1 VCAKEGGIAICF
13 ATFVPIFVSI
23 RIMATLRTIIF
34 HCLLPTF
41 LVVFGILRANATHI
55 YGGDLVYQHLGNNVY
70 QVTLTVY
77 RDCDPSTNVNGTGF
91 DPIVSIGIFN
101 AGNNSFVQE
110 LSIPLSNSDIETL
123 DLALQNP
130 CFTVPPNV
138 CVERAVYQANVTLPF
153 TATGYVLTYQ
163 RCCRNLSID
172 NLNQSQQNLS
182 GMTLTTQIP
191 GTSLVAV
198 QNSSPAFVSTPP
210 TALCLNAPFIY
221 SSEAID
227 PDGDELVYS
236 FCTPLDGADQNNPAP
251 APPAAPPYTNNTWS
265 PGFSTNYPITSN
277 PAFQINPSTG
287 LVTGTATQIGTYA
300 LAICVEEYRNGVLI
314 NTIRRDYQFNVNM
327 CNPNTGANPGIAN
340 TGNGQQTDFCSGL
353 EVGFVNNSINAD
365 SYHWDFGVPSLSN
378 DTSNVF
384 EPTFIYNDPG
394 VYTVT
399 LVTNPGWECADTAT
413 VVYTAIETFIPDIQ
427 TPVVSCINDQVLY
440 TFDHGLVSGLFTD
453 DVTFQWS
460 IDNNV
465 STVFSTNEYPT
476 NIYLDSNITTY
487 NISLSINNAG
497 CIGTQNFSFDNVPE
511 PIAIIDP
518 QTDPCG
524 GFTINFTQSSIN
536 ADNYLWNFGTP
547 NSPTSTDA
555 ATFYNYPNSGSFNV
569 MLIAGAP
576 STCPDTAYTTVSVF
590 DDLNPD
596 FINPGPVCFNG
607 HNLAF
612 TALGWNQPNAVINWD
627 FGTLANTPN
636 SSNITV
642 NGIQY
647 PSPAYYPVTLTISE
661 NGCTESITKDV
672 WVVQDPEVSFSVLPP
687 DGCPGT
693 YVKFDATAISETPVF
708 FIWNLGDDITSTQPD
723 PLQLYEN
730 PGTFDVSMHA
740 YTTSGCVADIYV
752 NLNDAVTIHP
762 APTSGFL
769 IQPDIIT
776 IDDPTVMVLDS
787 TGTGISCT
795 YQFSDGGT
803 LEGFDGTYTFTEFGR
818 QSITQIIT
826 NEFGCTSTA
835 IGYINIGGTVFFLP
849 NSFTP
854 DYDGIN
860 DAWLPSAIGVAE
872 YNVRIYD
879 RWGELIFESNDVSEP
894 WMGNR
899 KGSQY
904 FVQDGIYNYVIT
916 YEDLI
921 GQTTQLKGNIILAR

>member
-1 VCAKEGGIAICF
+1 MKPNSIFLRNTTMLVLLSLIGIF
-13 ATFVPIFVSI
+13 RSY
-23 RIMATLRTIIF
+23 
-34 HCLLPTF
+34 
-41 LVVFGILRANATHI
+41 ATHI

-91 DPIVSIGIFN
+91 DPIVSIGVFTG
-101 AGNNSFVQE
+101 GNNSFVQE

-153 TATGYVLTYQ
+153 STSGYVLTYQ

-182 GMTLTTQIP
+182 GMTLTTQVP
-191 GTSLVAV
+191 GTSLVTV
-198 QNSSPAFVSTPP
+198 QNSSPSFVSTPP

-227 PDGDELVYS
+227 PDGDQLVYS

-251 APPAAPPYTNNTWS
+251 APPSGPPYTNNTWAA
-265 PGFSTNYPITSN
+265 GFSANYPITSN
-277 PAFQINPSTG
+277 PAFQINPATG

-300 LAICVEEYRNGVLI
+300 LAICVQEFRNGVLI

-327 CNPNTGANPGIAN
+327 CNPNTGANPGIAD

-365 SYHWDFGVPSLSN
+365 SYHWDFGVPSLTN

-413 VVYTAIETFIPDIQ
+413 VVYTAIETFTPDIQ
-427 TPVVSCINDQVLY
+427 PPVVTCVDDEVLY
-440 TFDHGLVSGLFTD
+440 SFDHGLVSGLFPGG
-453 DVTFQWS
+453 VTFEWT
-460 IDNNV
+460 IDNNT
-465 STVFSTNEYPT
+465 STVFSTNEYP
-476 NIYLDSNITTY
+476 NEIYLDSNLTTY
-487 NISLSINNAG
+487 TIGLSIDNAG
-497 CIGTQNFSFDNVPE
+497 CIGTQNFTFDNIPE

-524 GFTINFTQSSIN
+524 GFTINFTQSSMN
-536 ADNYLWNFGTP
+536 ASGFLWDFGAP
-547 NSPTSTDA
+547 NSPISMDPA
-555 ATFYNYPNSGSFNV
+555 SFYNYPSTGNFNV
-569 MLIAGAP
+569 MLIASAP
-576 STCPDTAYTTVSVF
+576 STCPDTAYATVSVF
-590 DDLNPD
+590 DDLDPD

-607 HNLAF
+607 HNLSF
-612 TALGWNQPNAVINWD
+612 SALGWTQSNAVIDWN
-627 FGTLANTPN
+627 FGTSASIV
-636 SSNITV
+636 SSNNITT
-642 NGIQY
+642 NGVQY

-672 WVVQDPEVSFSVLPP
+672 WVVQDPEVNFTVLPP

-693 YVKFDATAISETPVF
+693 YVKFDATATAETPVF

-730 PGTFDVSMHA
+730 PGTYNVSMHA
-740 YTTSGCVADIYV
+740 YTTSGCVADIHI

-762 APTSGFL
+762 APTSGF
-769 IQPDIIT
+769 IVQPDIIT
-776 IDDPTVMVLDS
+776 IDDPTVYVIDS
-787 TGTGISCT
+787 TGTGVTCI
-795 YQFSDGGT
+795 YQFSDGGSF
-803 LEGFDGTYTFTEFGR
+803 EGFQGNYTFSEFGR

-835 IGYINIGGTVFFLP
+835 TGFINIGGTVFFLP

-854 DYDGIN
+854 DSDGIN

-879 RWGELIFESNDVSEP
+879 RWGELFFESNDVKEP
-894 WMGNR
+894 WQGNKR
-899 KGSQY
+899 GSQY
-904 FVQDGIYNYVIT
+904 FVQDGIYNYIVT
-916 YEDLI
+916 YQDLI
-921 GQTTQLKGNIILAR
+921 GKTTQLKGNIIITR